1 MTLADAGLWLMAL
14 SVLASAGF
22 DLRTFEIPDTITVL
36 IIIGAVLF
44 GLGTPGF
51 DWASHAAAGGAF
63 FAFGLL
69 AFARGWLGGGDV
81 KVMTGCACWAT
92 LGTLAAQ
99 VVLIAIAGGVLALV
113 LMLLRRGWCRWGPI
127 CPMPWALPAAWRCG
141 AGGSC
146 RCPDRRGPV
155 ARLLRHQFDISQPP
169 NCHLTV
175 TMP

>member
-1 MTLADAGLWLMAL
+1 MLAPPK
-14 SVLASAGF
+14 
-22 DLRTFEIPDTITVL
+22 R
-36 IIIGAVLF
+36 GAVLF

-51 DWASHAAAGGAF
+51 DWAEGGDF

-113 LMLLRRGWCRWGPI
+113 LMLLRRGLAVAGVTGDNAPRLVQVG
-127 CPMPWALPAAWRCG
+127 ADLPYAVGIAGGMAVWAWRFL
-141 AGGSC
+141 
-146 RCPDRRGPV
+146 PLP
-155 ARLLRHQFDISQPP
+155 
-169 NCHLTV
+169 
-175 TMP
+175 

>member
-1 MTLADAGLWLMAL
+1 LTL

-22 DLRTFEIPDTITVL
+22 DLRTFETPDTITVL
-36 IIIGAVLF
+36 LIICAALL

-63 FAFGLL
+63 FACGLL
-69 AFARGWLGGGDV
+69 AFARGWLGGGGV

-113 LMLLRRGWCRWGPI
+113 LMLLRRGLAVAGVTGDNAPRLVQVG
-127 CPMPWALPAAWRCG
+127 ADLPYAVG
-141 AGGSC
+141 IAGGMAVWAW
-146 RCPDRRGPV
+146 PFLPLG
-155 ARLLRHQFDISQPP
+155 
-169 NCHLTV
+169 
-175 TMP
+175 

>member
-1 MTLADAGLWLMAL
+1 MAPPK
-14 SVLASAGF
+14 
-22 DLRTFEIPDTITVL
+22 R
-36 IIIGAVLF
+36 GAVLF

-51 DWASHAAAGGAF
+51 DWAEGGDF

-113 LMLLRRGWCRWGPI
+113 LMLLRRGLAVAGVTGDDAPRLVQVG
-127 CPMPWALPAAWRCG
+127 ADLPYAVGIAGGMAVWAWRFL
-141 AGGSC
+141 
-146 RCPDRRGPV
+146 PLP
-155 ARLLRHQFDISQPP
+155 
-169 NCHLTV
+169 
-175 TMP
+175 

>member
-1 MTLADAGLWLMAL
+1 MAPPK
-14 SVLASAGF
+14 
-22 DLRTFEIPDTITVL
+22 R
-36 IIIGAVLF
+36 GAVLF

-51 DWASHAAAGGAF
+51 DWAEGGDF

-113 LMLLRRGWCRWGPI
+113 LMLLRRGLAVAGVTGDNAPRLVQVG
-127 CPMPWALPAAWRCG
+127 ADLPYAVGIAGGMAVWAWRFL
-141 AGGSC
+141 
-146 RCPDRRGPV
+146 PLP
-155 ARLLRHQFDISQPP
+155 
-169 NCHLTV
+169 
-175 TMP
+175 

>member
-1 MTLADAGLWLMAL
+1 MSLADAGLWLMAL

-36 IIIGAVLF
+36 IIIAAVLF

-92 LGTLAAQ
+92 LGNLAEQ
-99 VVLIAIAGGVLALV
+99 VVVIAIAGGGLALI
-113 LMLLRRGWCRWGPI
+113 LILLRRGLALAGITGDNAPRLVQVGA
-127 CPMPWALPAAWRCG
+127 ALPYAVAIAAGMAVWSWR
-141 AGGSC
+141 
-146 RCPDRRGPV
+146 
-155 ARLLRHQFDISQPP
+155 
-169 NCHLTV
+169 HL
-175 TMP
+175 PLG